1 MIQTVKIKVRNCVL
15 LNSKDE
21 LKSSTVVENKK
32 GRDKP
37 EFRELLTRA
46 KCSLTRE
53 NIPLTNSKHI
63 QSASFTT
70 QPPHMRLVHTSLTNP
85 SSSPGPTYT
94 GSCRF
99 APLLSSLWAIGPGV
113 LSVYM

>member
-1 MIQTVKIKVRNCVL
+1 MTSLFLLLSRNSILVYDRNSKIKVRNCVL

-46 KCSLTRE
+46 KCS
-53 NIPLTNSKHI
+53 
-63 QSASFTT
+63 
-70 QPPHMRLVHTSLTNP
+70 
-85 SSSPGPTYT
+85 
-94 GSCRF
+94 
-99 APLLSSLWAIGPGV
+99 
-113 LSVYM
+113 